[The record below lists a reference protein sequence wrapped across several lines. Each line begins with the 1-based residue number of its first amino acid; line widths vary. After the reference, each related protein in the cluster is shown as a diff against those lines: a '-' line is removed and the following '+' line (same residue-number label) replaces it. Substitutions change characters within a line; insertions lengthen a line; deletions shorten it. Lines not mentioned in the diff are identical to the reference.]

1 MKTKR
6 CININKIL
14 PYMNGYTLRRIN
26 TTWDDED
33 YCKSY
38 SNYYIAKD
46 EVVNNVFICAGTFS
60 RTMILSLS
68 NGKKVELWGNNI
80 NVHDKTLLRI
90 NETEYLSPELLV
102 NGDLVELTPDL
113 IKWLTKIFKFSEYQ
127 LEELSEEFFIDEEIE
142 YPGVCTPVKMGS
154 GWGYSSTPLVL
165 RTSEIECVLNSIE
178 NEELR
183 RKIECILTARVFKKH

>member
-1 MKTKR
+1 MKTKL

-14 PYMNGYTLRRIN
+14 PNMKGYALRRID

-68 NGKKVELWGNNI
+68 NGKKVELWGKNTTQEYNDDLMQGI
-80 NVHDKTLLRI
+80 SLLK
-90 NETEYLSPELLV
+90 L
-102 NGDLVELTPDL
+102 
-113 IKWLTKIFKFSEYQ
+113 
-127 LEELSEEFFIDEEIE
+127 
-142 YPGVCTPVKMGS
+142 KMMQ
-154 GWGYSSTPLVL
+154 
-165 RTSEIECVLNSIE
+165 
-178 NEELR
+178 
-183 RKIECILTARVFKKH
+183 

>member
-6 CININKIL
+6 CININKLL
-14 PYMNGYTLRRIN
+14 PHMKNYALRRID

-33 YCKSY
+33 YCKHY

-46 EVVNNVFICAGTFS
+46 EVVNNVFIYAGTFS

-68 NGKKVELWGNNI
+68 NGKKVELWGKNI
-80 NVHDKTLLRI
+80 NTYNKDLLRI

-102 NGDLVELTPDL
+102 NGDLVELTPDF
-113 IKWLTKIFKFSEYQ
+113 IKWLTKIFKFTEHQ
-127 LEELSEEFFIDEEIE
+127 LEEMSEEFVIDEEIE

-165 RTSEIECVLNSIE
+165 MTSEIETVLNSISD
-178 NEELR
+178 EELR
-183 RKIECILTARVFKKH
+183 RKIECVLTARVFKKR